1 MVRLLDIVLPRG
13 SRWELEKRTKL
24 ITLTFMDFTMAT
36 STASPIKTKTRVID
50 GLSIRYAESDPR
62 EVSAILL
69 SPWPESL
76 YTFEQMWSRLAEH
89 AHLVAIDLPGFGHSE
104 RRNELL
110 ASSAMGEFIAHLVGA
125 FGLKRP
131 HAVGPDIGTSTL
143 LFTAAKHPDLLRS
156 IVVGN
161 GTAAVP
167 IQVGSVLKDVME
179 APSLEPLRQM
189 DPRKGV
195 ESVLAFV
202 ERYRLPDHVRE
213 DFLSSY
219 EGDRFVESLRF
230 VRSYKTELPELSK
243 LLPKIE
249 TPVQI
254 ITGDHDPGVLPVNG
268 DYLHER
274 LPYNKSDKVNAG
286 HFAWADVADEYADLI
301 IDWWKGGYE
310 RSLRSK

>member
-1 MVRLLDIVLPRG
+1 VAA
-13 SRWELEKRTKL
+13 SSELQIKPQTRT
-24 ITLTFMDFTMAT
+24 
-36 STASPIKTKTRVID
+36 ID
-50 GLSIRYAESDPR
+50 GLNIRYAESGPR
-62 EVSAILL
+62 DVSAILL

-76 YTFEQMWSRLAEH
+76 FTFEQMWPTLAEH

-110 ASSAMGEFIAHLVGA
+110 TPSAMGEFVAHLIEA
-125 FGLKRP
+125 FELNQP
-131 HAVGPDIGTSTL
+131 HAVGPDVGTSVL

-167 IQVGSVLKDVME
+167 IQIGSVLKDVVE
-179 APSLEPLRQM
+179 APSLDALREI

-195 ESVLAFV
+195 ESVLTFV
-202 ERYRLPDHVRE
+202 EHYTLPDHVRE

-230 VRSYKTELPELSK
+230 VRSYPMELPLLSN
-243 LLPKIE
+243 LLPTIK

-254 ITGDHDPGVLPVNG
+254 ITGSEDPGVLPVNG

-274 LPYNKSDKVNAG
+274 LPHNKLDKIKAG
-286 HFAWADVADEYADLI
+286 HFAWADAADEYARLI
-301 IDWWKGGYE
+301 INWWHDGYE
-310 RSLRSK
+310 RV

>member
-1 MVRLLDIVLPRG
+1 MTI
-13 SRWELEKRTKL
+13 SKR
-24 ITLTFMDFTMAT
+24 
-36 STASPIKTKTRVID
+36 SPIKTQIRKID
-50 GLSIRYAESDPR
+50 GLSIRYAESEPR
-62 EVSAILL
+62 DISAILL

-76 YTFEQMWSRLAEH
+76 FTFEQMWLRLAEH

-104 RRNELL
+104 RRNDLL
-110 ASSAMGEFIAHLVGA
+110 TPSAMGEFVAYVVKE
-125 FGLKRP
+125 FGITRP
-131 HAVGPDIGTSTL
+131 HAVGPDVGTSAV
-143 LFTAAKHPDLLRS
+143 LFTAAKHPGLLRS
-156 IVVGN
+156 VVVGN

-167 IQVGSVLKDVME
+167 IQIGSVLKNVVE
-179 APSLEPLRQM
+179 APSLEPFRKL

-202 ERYRLPDHVRE
+202 ERYKLPDHVRE

-230 VRSYKTELPELSK
+230 VRSYKTELPVLAK
-243 LLPKIE
+243 LLATID

-274 LPYNKSDKVNAG
+274 LPHSKSDKIDAG
-286 HFAWADVADEYADLI
+286 HFAWADAADEYAALI
-301 IDWWKGGYE
+301 MDWWNGGYE
-310 RSLRSK
+310 RV

>member
-1 MVRLLDIVLPRG
+1 
-13 SRWELEKRTKL
+13 
-24 ITLTFMDFTMAT
+24 MAT
-36 STASPIKTKTRVID
+36 RTAPLIKTKTRKID
-50 GLSIRYAESDPR
+50 GLTIRYAESAPR

-104 RRNELL
+104 RRDDLL
-110 ASSAMGEFIAHLVGA
+110 QPSTMAEFVVQVIKE
-125 FGLKRP
+125 FGLKHP

-143 LFTAAKHPDLLRS
+143 LFAAAKYPDLLRS
-156 IVVGN
+156 IVLGN

-167 IQVGSVLKDVME
+167 IQVASVHKDVLG
-179 APSLEPLRQM
+179 ASDLEPFRKI
-189 DPRKGV
+189 DPRQGV
-195 ESVLAFV
+195 DSVLASV
-202 ERYRLPDHVRE
+202 ERYKLPDHVRE

-230 VRSYKTELPELSK
+230 LRAYTTDLPKLGK
-243 LLPKIE
+243 LLPMIK

-254 ITGDHDPGVLPVNG
+254 ITGDHDPAVLPVNG

-274 LPYNKSDKVNAG
+274 LPHNKFDKVNAG
-286 HFAWADVADEYADLI
+286 HFPWADVADEYADLI
-301 IDWWKGGYE
+301 IDWWERGYE